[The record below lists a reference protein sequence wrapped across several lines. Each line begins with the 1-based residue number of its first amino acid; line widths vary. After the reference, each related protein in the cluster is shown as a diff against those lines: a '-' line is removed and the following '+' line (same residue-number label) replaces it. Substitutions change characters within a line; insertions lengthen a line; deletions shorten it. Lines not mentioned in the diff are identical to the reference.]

1 MTIPDGYQCVE
12 VDDVVRVTE
21 FVKTAIYALLLLD
34 GAVAGDQFDA
44 VSKLPSF
51 PPIQTH
57 SVAADAP
64 PHSVN
69 DKADADNADRT
80 LFLIFISLFLS
91 R

>member
-1 MTIPDGYQCVE
+1 MPDGYQCVE
-12 VDDVVRVTE
+12 VDDVVKLTE
-21 FVKTAIYALLLLD
+21 FVNTAIYALLVLD
-34 GAVAGDQFDA
+34 GTVAGDQLDA
-44 VSKLPSF
+44 VSKLPSL
-51 PPIQTH
+51 PPTQTH